1 MPRCSSRVAVA
12 AFSLTELLV
21 SLGVI
26 GLLAALTGPGLMN
39 NVQLA
44 RQKAIYKE
52 TFTAISLILKSG
64 VDTGEIGTN
73 NTNGLVALMDAKL
86 NAPSKCLAAA
96 TDGAPSCL
104 YTTANGESNYIK
116 TSFDRWTLSSG
127 AVFGIRRGVNV
138 AWHEAFID
146 VNGSQPPNIRDQ
158 DMIYLLYNASSEDH
172 VGYVGYYGYPFK
184 GGTFLPHPN
193 PEATDIAWH
202 EAMMKS

>member
-21 SLGVI
+21 SLGIV
-26 GLLAALTGPGLMN
+26 GLLAALTGPGIMN

-44 RQKAIYKE
+44 RQKAVYKE
-52 TFTAISLILKSG
+52 TFSAISLILKSG
-64 VDTGEIGTN
+64 VDTGEIGSN

-96 TDGAPSCL
+96 TTGAPSCM
-104 YTTANGESNYIK
+104 YTMDGDGHYLAPY
-116 TSFDRWTLSSG
+116 FDRWTLQNG
-127 AVFGIRRGVNV
+127 AAFGIRRGVNV
-138 AWHEAFID
+138 AVHEAFID

-158 DMIYLLYNASSEDH
+158 DMIYLLYNASSENNANFTP
-172 VGYVGYYGYPFK
+172 YYGYPFK
-184 GGTFLPHPN
+184 GGTFLPHAHPD
-193 PEATDIAWH
+193 ATDLAWH